1 MLIGEWFAD
10 HPATIYAREDSIV
23 PHLDL
28 SWLQESSEVV
38 LVTHDYIVVETSA
51 LVQRGLGWEPLRRFI
66 DDVVPALE
74 VEYAGET
81 LLSSAL
87 TALRGARSVTT
98 SLVDQ
103 VSFEF

>member
-1 MLIGEWFAD
+1 
-10 HPATIYAREDSIV
+10 
-23 PHLDL
+23 
-28 SWLQESSEVV
+28 

-87 TALRGARSVTT
+87 TALRAARSVTT

-103 VSFEF
+103 VSFEFMRRHSLEDCFAFDPDFTRAGFRTVPS